1 VSTRTVARTISL
13 AVIVLFAV
21 TVATRRLN
29 AATPSEVRS
38 LRGLSGVEVVV
49 ETPAEELLAAGLSA
63 EQLRGELQSR
73 LQERGIR
80 VLTSGDRA
88 PGRPWLYF
96 RTAAV
101 KSSST
106 SILGYF
112 VTVQLRQDV
121 SLDRNPD
128 SHCGASTWDAS
139 AGGFSTSDAAAVTVR
154 HAAQD
159 LADGFATDFAAA
171 NAKH

>member
-1 VSTRTVARTISL
+1 MSTRTVVRTIFL
-13 AVIVLFAV
+13 ALIALCAA
-21 TVATRRLN
+21 TVAPRRLT

-38 LRGLSGVEVVV
+38 LRGLPGVEVVV
-49 ETPAEELLAAGLSA
+49 ETPAEELIASALSA
-63 EQLRGELQSR
+63 EQLRGEIQSR

-80 VLTSGDRA
+80 ILTSGDRA

-96 RTAAV
+96 RTVAV
-101 KSSST
+101 KSPST
-106 SILGYF
+106 PTLGYF

-139 AGGFSTSDAAAVTVR
+139 VGGFSTSDAIVAAVR
-154 HAAQD
+154 NAAQD
-159 LADGFATDFAAA
+159 LADAFATDFAAA
-171 NAKH
+171 NAKR